1 MTNEICCS
9 NSHSIFPSFMKKNA
23 LLEANNGVFI
33 FLFLFPFIQIP
44 FLHVCGFFYLLLLF
58 FFWQR
63 DHLVNVLIHLSFYT
77 YISQNMI
84 HEQMLAN
91 KRNLHHFCWRWWF
104 FLNALKIWF
113 AQMGSF
119 SCMDPVFCLFFL
131 FVCVFRSCCH
141 GLSHEAPL
149 CAISIVTWNFYFAMV
164 LSFAFVCT
172 GAERGPCISQ
182 PRCKDNTSCTSR
194 QR

>member
-1 MTNEICCS
+1 MRSAVLTHAQS
-9 NSHSIFPSFMKKNA
+9 SHRSWKRIPCWRQTMFF
-23 LLEANNGVFI
+23 LIYLDL

-44 FLHVCGFFYLLLLF
+44 FLHVGFFFVFL

-91 KRNLHHFCWRWWF
+91 KRNLHPFCWRWMV
-104 FLNALKIWF
+104 FLECFKDFVCTNGL
-113 AQMGSF
+113 
-119 SCMDPVFCLFFL
+119 VFLYWPSFL
-131 FVCVFRSCCH
+131 FVCAFRSCCH

>member
-1 MTNEICCS
+1 MW
-9 NSHSIFPSFMKKNA
+9 IFIY
-23 LLEANNGVFI
+23 LFI
-33 FLFLFPFIQIP
+33 
-44 FLHVCGFFYLLLLF
+44 
-58 FFWQR
+58 WQR
-63 DHLVNVLIHLSFYT
+63 YHLVNVLIHLSFYT
-77 YISQNMI
+77 CISQNMI
-84 HEQMLAN
+84 HEQTLAN
-91 KRNLHHFCWRWWF
+91 KRNLHPFCWTWIV
-104 FLNALKIWF
+104 FLECFKDFVCTNGL
-113 AQMGSF
+113 
-119 SCMDPVFCLFFL
+119 VFLYGPSFFL

>member
-1 MTNEICCS
+1 MRSAVPTHAQS
-9 NSHSIFPSFMKKNA
+9 SHRSWKRMPCWRQTM
-23 LLEANNGVFI
+23 V
-33 FLFLFPFIQIP
+33 FLFFCFYFHLYRYHFFMC
-44 FLHVCGFFYLLLLF
+44 VCGFFYLLLLL

-119 SCMDPVFCLFFL
+119 SCMDPVFCLFF
-131 FVCVFRSCCH
+131 VCLCVSFLLSWTQSWGATMCH
-141 GLSHEAPL
+141 LHCDLEFLLCNGAVLCFCLHGGWKRPL
-149 CAISIVTWNFYFAMV
+149 Y
-164 LSFAFVCT
+164 
-172 GAERGPCISQ
+172 
-182 PRCKDNTSCTSR
+182 
-194 QR
+194 